1 MPPLPSVPPP
11 ASPLRVLI
19 VSDAWYPQVNGV
31 VRTLDAIG
39 RELRELGHDV
49 HFITP
54 DLFTSI
60 PCPTYPEI
68 RLAILPGRRLAR
80 MIEAW
85 QPCVIHVATEGP
97 VGFAAR
103 RYCRKRGL
111 PFTTSFHTRFPE
123 YIEARVRIPARWI
136 YPALRRF
143 HTKASGIM
151 VATETL
157 RADLAARGFG
167 RLMLWGR
174 GVDVELFKPRDK
186 SFLSDPR
193 PIYLYVGR
201 VAVEKNIVDFLD
213 LDMPGSKVVVGDGP
227 QLENLRRNYPAVRFV
242 GAKQGE
248 ELARYYAA
256 ADVFVFPSRTDTFG
270 NVVLEALASGVPVAA
285 YPVPGPKDILGG
297 TTVGVLDHDLARAAR
312 KALSISPEACRAFA
326 LGYSW
331 RASAEQF
338 LGNVIPFEAARQK
351 ARAEKLSLF
360 ARIS

>member
-1 MPPLPSVPPP
+1 
-11 ASPLRVLI
+11 VLI
-19 VSDAWYPQVNGV
+19 VTDAWYPQVNGV
-31 VRTLDAIG
+31 VRTLDTIG
-39 RELRELGHDV
+39 HELRKLGHEI

-54 DLFTSI
+54 DLFASI

-68 RLAILPGRRLAR
+68 RLAVLPGRKLAHL
-80 MIEAW
+80 IESW
-85 QPCVIHVATEGP
+85 EPCVVHIATEGP
-97 VGFAAR
+97 LGFAAR
-103 RYCRKRGL
+103 RYCRKRGV

-123 YIEARVRIPARWI
+123 YIEARIGIPARWI
-136 YPALRRF
+136 YPMLRSF
-143 HTKASGIM
+143 HNAADCTM

-167 RLMLWGR
+167 KLQIWGR

-186 SFLSDPR
+186 AFLNDPR

-201 VAVEKNIVDFLD
+201 VAVEKNIKDFLD
-213 LDMPGSKVVVGDGP
+213 LHMPGSKIVVGDGP
-227 QLENLRRNYPAVRFV
+227 QLESLRRAYPRVRFV

-297 TTVGVLDHDLARAAR
+297 TPVGVLESDLAQAAQR
-312 KALSISPEACRAFA
+312 ALSISPQLCRAFA
-326 LGYSW
+326 LTYSW

-338 LGNVIPFEAARQK
+338 LANVIPFDAAWREVRTRPIK
-351 ARAEKLSLF
+351 PF

>member
-1 MPPLPSVPPP
+1 M
-11 ASPLRVLI
+11 ASPVLHLQPNLRVLI
-19 VSDAWYPQVNGV
+19 VTDAWYPQVNGV
-31 VRTLDAIG
+31 VRTLDTIG
-39 RELRELGHDV
+39 RELRRLGHEV

-68 RLAILPGRRLAR
+68 RLAILPGRKLAQ
-80 MIEAW
+80 MIESW

-123 YIEARVRIPARWI
+123 YIEARTGIPARWI
-136 YPALRRF
+136 YPTLRHF
-143 HTKASGIM
+143 HNAADCIM

-157 RADLAARGFG
+157 RAELSARGFHK
-167 RLMLWGR
+167 LMIWGR
-174 GVDVELFKPRDK
+174 GVDIDLFKPRDK
-186 SFLSDPR
+186 TFLSDPR

-201 VAVEKNIVDFLD
+201 VAVEKNIKDFLD
-213 LDMPGSKVVVGDGP
+213 LDMPGSKLVVGDGP
-227 QLENLRRNYPAVRFV
+227 QLDSLRRAYPTVRFV

-297 TTVGVLDHDLARAAR
+297 TAVGALDTDLAIAAR

-326 LGYSW
+326 LTYSW

-338 LGNVIPFEAARQK
+338 LANVIPFDATWQSTPRERIKPA
-351 ARAEKLSLF
+351 

>member
-1 MPPLPSVPPP
+1 M
-11 ASPLRVLI
+11 RVLI

-39 RELRELGHDV
+39 RELRTLGHDV

-68 RLAILPGRRLAR
+68 RLAILPGRKLAR

-103 RYCRKRGL
+103 RYCLKRGL

-123 YIEARVRIPARWI
+123 YIEARTGIPARWI
-136 YPALRRF
+136 YPGLRRF
-143 HTKASGIM
+143 HTKANAIM

-167 RLMLWGR
+167 KLLLWGR

-186 SFLSDPR
+186 SFLADPR
-193 PIYLYVGR
+193 PVYLYVGR

-227 QLENLRRNYPAVRFV
+227 QLDNLRRKYPAVRFV
-242 GAKQGE
+242 GSKQGE

-297 TTVGVLDHDLARAAR
+297 TTVGALDHDLARAVR
-312 KALSISPEACRAFA
+312 KALSISPQACRAFA

-338 LGNVIPFEAARQK
+338 LANVIPFEAAWQK
-351 ARAEKLSLF
+351 ARADKIRLF

>member
-1 MPPLPSVPPP
+1 MAQPVLLLSQNH
-11 ASPLRVLI
+11 RVLI

-31 VRTLDAIG
+31 VRTLDMMG
-39 RELRELGHDV
+39 RELRNLGHEV

-68 RLAILPGRRLAR
+68 RLAILPGRKLAR

-97 VGFAAR
+97 VGLAAR

-123 YIEARVRIPARWI
+123 YIAARTGIPAAWI
-136 YPALRRF
+136 YPLLRRF
-143 HTKASGIM
+143 HNGADMIM

-157 RADLAARGFG
+157 RADLAARGFEN
-167 RLMLWGR
+167 LAIWGR
-174 GVDVELFKPRDK
+174 GVDVELFKPRGK
-186 SFLSDPR
+186 TFLSDPR

-201 VAVEKNIVDFLD
+201 IAVEKNIKDFLD
-213 LDMPGSKVVVGDGP
+213 LNMPGTKIVVGDGP
-227 QLENLRRNYPAVRFV
+227 QRDALRRAYPAVRFV
-242 GAKQGE
+242 GTQEGE

-270 NVVLEALASGVPVAA
+270 NVILEALASGVPVAA

-297 TTVGVLDHDLARAAR
+297 TAVGALDVDLARAAR
-312 KALSISPEACRAFA
+312 NALSISPEACRAFA
-326 LGYSW
+326 LNYSW
-331 RASAEQF
+331 RTSAEQF
-338 LGNVIPFEAARQK
+338 LANVIPFEASWPKAGKREIRRLART
-351 ARAEKLSLF
+351 S
-360 ARIS
+360 

>member
-1 MPPLPSVPPP
+1 MPAPSP
-11 ASPLRVLI
+11 APHLRVLI

-39 RELRELGHDV
+39 RELRTLGHDV
-49 HFITP
+49 QFITP

-68 RLAILPGRRLAR
+68 RLAILPGRKLAR
-80 MIEAW
+80 MIEAS

-97 VGFAAR
+97 VGLAAA

-123 YIEARVRIPARWI
+123 YIEARVGIPARWI
-136 YPALRRF
+136 YPFLRRF
-143 HTKASGIM
+143 HNQANGIM

-167 RLMLWGR
+167 KLMLWGR
-174 GVDVELFKPRDK
+174 GVDVDLFKPRDK
-186 SFLSDPR
+186 AFLRDPR
-193 PIYLYVGR
+193 PVYLYVGR

-213 LDMPGSKVVVGDGP
+213 IDMPGSKVVVGDGP
-227 QLENLRRNYPAVRFV
+227 QLDNLRRKYPAVRFV

-256 ADVFVFPSRTDTFG
+256 ADIFVFPSRTDTFG

-297 TTVGVLDHDLARAAR
+297 TTVGVLDHDLARAVR

-338 LGNVIPFEAARQK
+338 LANVIPFEAAWQK
-351 ARAEKLSLF
+351 ARAEKVRLF
-360 ARIS
+360 AKIS